1 MFVLGVTAVLILC
14 IVAFLI
20 WWQKSARL
28 YWEKNGVS
36 YIPGPPLIGIPKDC
50 MMLKKNCGELFM
62 EIYNNEKFKDEPITG
77 VYFFNKPSLV
87 VRHPELIKK
96 ILIKDFSNFMDRTLS
111 GDPYHDVIGMDNLF
125 LVKGQRWKT
134 IRHKLS
140 PIFTTGKVK
149 NFFLLMMEVIKILEQ
164 KLAEEIGDEP
174 QEYDAKELASL
185 YTTDTLSLCAFGVQ
199 ANSLLDPKA
208 DIHEN
213 IKRAIDFNW
222 QRGLVYLLSFFLPKL
237 SSVFGLILFSKE
249 TNDFLRS
256 TINNV
261 MEERIKSGIKRND
274 LIDTLIAMN
283 KEDSDLYKGD
293 TLVAQAA
300 IFLAA
305 GYETSSSAISFAL
318 YELAQNPEVQEK
330 LRQEINSYI
339 EKYGSVQYET
349 IHEMEY
355 LHYVVQETLRLYPN
369 LTFLDRNCTPTDG
382 KSSYSL
388 EPYHKFA
395 IPRGMPVYIPAMA
408 IQRDPNYFP
417 DPLKFIPERFESKSS
432 LHQSNFLSFGIGP
445 RECIGKRF
453 AYFQVKLS
461 LVTILRHYKVE
472 ASERTP
478 KTIKLDRKAVV
489 LRSEE
494 PLYINLS
501 RI

>member
-1 MFVLGVTAVLILC
+1 MDGEANLGGVGADRERELKVTLDHHPKAPFAESTTILWRRLAQWKSADPFRFAGKGDGLRQQSASQESFLQRIHSCDKMFVLGVTAVLILC

-237 SSVFGLILFSKE
+237 SSVFGLTLFSKE

-261 MEERIKSGIKRND
+261 MEERIRK
-274 LIDTLIAMN
+274 
-283 KEDSDLYKGD
+283 
-293 TLVAQAA
+293 
-300 IFLAA
+300 
-305 GYETSSSAISFAL
+305 
-318 YELAQNPEVQEK
+318 
-330 LRQEINSYI
+330 
-339 EKYGSVQYET
+339 
-349 IHEMEY
+349 
-355 LHYVVQETLRLYPN
+355 TLRLYPN

-445 RECIGKRF
+445 RGCIGKRF

-494 PLYINLS
+494 PLYINLT